1 MRRNLGDRKCAIRGQ
16 SPIFWLSRYFTVLY
30 LIVPLL
36 PAHSTTDHTVLYRS
50 LALAVAF
57 MRRHVFIMVRQHKLL
72 AGANGVDVCCC
83 RTEPIAGCGTDYGA
97 RPGRVPTARVA
108 TNCTETHRQRWQWWA
123 SPSRPG

>member
-36 PAHSTTDHTVLYRS
+36 PAHSTTHHTVLYRS

-57 MRRHVFIMVRQHKLL
+57 MRDSATCVHHGTATQAV
-72 AGANGVDVCCC
+72 G
-83 RTEPIAGCGTDYGA
+83 GC
-97 RPGRVPTARVA
+97 
-108 TNCTETHRQRWQWWA
+108 QWC
-123 SPSRPG
+123 